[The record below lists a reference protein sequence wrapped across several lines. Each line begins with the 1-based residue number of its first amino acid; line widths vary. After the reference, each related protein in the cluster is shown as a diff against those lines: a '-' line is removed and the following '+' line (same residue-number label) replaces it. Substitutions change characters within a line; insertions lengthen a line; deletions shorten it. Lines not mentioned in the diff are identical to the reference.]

1 MVQTG
6 DNLHKTID
14 TTDTTGEFVTPG
26 AENKATL
33 RTPERKAVSANSKVQ
48 HFSSPTEST
57 T

>member
-1 MVQTG
+1 MLDLVERLAA
-6 DNLHKTID
+6 D
-14 TTDTTGEFVTPG
+14 GEFVTPG